1 MRTSSREE
9 IKKAREDDVIAK
21 SVEDAMN
28 DQLNFELRS
37 AYDYL
42 AMSAYCE
49 AESLPGFAHWL
60 RAQAQEEVD
69 HAMKFYKFIADRGGR
84 VRLQG
89 LGTPATDFDSLLE
102 VFEQSLDNER
112 SVTRAINELYTLTT
126 KEQDY
131 ASQAFL
137 NWFVTEQVEEEK
149 TVEAIIDDLK
159 RAGTSGEALYLID
172 KDLAGRTPAGD

>member
-1 MRTSSREE
+1 M
-9 IKKAREDDVIAK
+9 IAK
-21 SVEDAMN
+21 SIEDAMN

-37 AYDYL
+37 AYNYL

-49 AESLPGFAHWL
+49 AENLSGFAHWL
-60 RAQAQEEVD
+60 RTQAQEEVD
-69 HAMKFYKFIADRGGR
+69 HAMRFYTFIIDRGGR
-84 VRLQG
+84 VKLHD
-89 LGTPATDFDSLLE
+89 LGTPAAEFGSLLE

-112 SVTRAINELYTLTT
+112 AVTRAINELYTLTT

-149 TVEAIIDDLK
+149 TVESIIDDLK
-159 RAGTSGEALYLID
+159 RVGDAGDALYILD
-172 KDLAGRTPAGD
+172 KDVGGRTGAAQ

>member
-1 MRTSSREE
+1 L
-9 IKKAREDDVIAK
+9 IAQ
-21 SVEDAMN
+21 SIEDAMN

-37 AYDYL
+37 AYNYL

-60 RAQAQEEVD
+60 RTQSREEVE
-69 HAMKFYKFIADRGGR
+69 HAMKFYTFIVDRGGR
-84 VRLQG
+84 VKLQD
-89 LGTPATDFDSLLE
+89 LGTPAEDFKSLLE
-102 VFEQSLDNER
+102 IFEQSLDNER
-112 SVTRAINELYTLTT
+112 AVTRAINELYTLTT

-149 TVEAIIDDLK
+149 TVEAIIDDLQ
-159 RAGTSGEALYLID
+159 RVGSSGEGLYLID
-172 KDLAGRTPAGD
+172 KDLGGRT

>member
-1 MRTSSREE
+1 L
-9 IKKAREDDVIAK
+9 IAQ
-21 SVEDAMN
+21 SIEDAMN

-37 AYDYL
+37 AYNYL

-60 RAQAQEEVD
+60 RTQSREEVD
-69 HAMKFYKFIADRGGR
+69 HAMKFYTFIVDRGGR
-84 VRLQG
+84 VKMQD
-89 LGTPATDFDSLLE
+89 LGTPAEDFKSLLE
-102 VFEQSLDNER
+102 IFEQSLDNER
-112 SVTRAINELYTLTT
+112 AVTRAINELYTLTT

-149 TVEAIIDDLK
+149 TVEAIIDDLQ
-159 RAGTSGEALYLID
+159 RVGSSGEGLYLID
-172 KDLAGRTPAGD
+172 KDLGGRT

>member
-1 MRTSSREE
+1 M
-9 IKKAREDDVIAK
+9 IAK
-21 SVEDAMN
+21 SIEDAMN

-37 AYDYL
+37 AYNYL

-49 AESLPGFAHWL
+49 AENLSGFANWL
-60 RAQAQEEVD
+60 RTQAQEEVD
-69 HAMKFYKFIADRGGR
+69 HAMRFYTFIIDRGGR
-84 VRLQG
+84 VRLQD
-89 LGTPATDFDSLLE
+89 LGTPAAEFSSLLE

-112 SVTRAINELYTLTT
+112 AVTRAINELYTLTT

-149 TVEAIIDDLK
+149 TVESIIDDLK
-159 RAGTSGEALYLID
+159 RVGGAGDALYMLD
-172 KDLAGRTPAGD
+172 KDLGGRTGAAR

>member
-1 MRTSSREE
+1 M
-9 IKKAREDDVIAK
+9 IPK

-37 AYDYL
+37 AYAYL

-49 AESLPGFAHWL
+49 AESWPGFAHWL
-60 RAQAQEEVD
+60 RAQSQEELD
-69 HAMKFYKFIADRGGR
+69 HAMKFFGFITDRGGR
-84 VRLQG
+84 VKLQD
-89 LGTPATDFDSLLE
+89 LGTPAADFNALIE

-112 SVTRAINELYTLTT
+112 AVTRAINELYTLTT

-149 TVEAIIDDLK
+149 SVEAIIDNLK
-159 RAGTSGEALYLID
+159 RVGDSGDALLLLDRDLGARTSGE
-172 KDLAGRTPAGD
+172 

>member
-1 MRTSSREE
+1 
-9 IKKAREDDVIAK
+9 VIAK

-37 AYDYL
+37 AYAYL

-49 AESLPGFAHWL
+49 AENLPGFAHWL
-60 RAQAQEEVD
+60 RAQAEEEVD
-69 HAMKFYKFIADRGGR
+69 HAMKFYTFITDRGGR
-84 VRLQG
+84 VRLQE
-89 LGTPATDFDSLLE
+89 LGTPAAEFETLRE

-149 TVEAIIDDLK
+149 TVETIIDDLK
-159 RAGTSGEALYLID
+159 RVGDTGDALYILD
-172 KDLAGRTPAGD
+172 KDLGRRTAGND

>member
-1 MRTSSREE
+1 L
-9 IKKAREDDVIAK
+9 IAQ
-21 SVEDAMN
+21 SIEDAMN

-37 AYDYL
+37 AYNYL

-60 RAQAQEEVD
+60 RTQSREEVD
-69 HAMKFYKFIADRGGR
+69 HAMKFYTFIVDRGGR
-84 VRLQG
+84 VKLQD
-89 LGTPATDFDSLLE
+89 LGTPAEDFKSLLE
-102 VFEQSLDNER
+102 IFEQSLDNER
-112 SVTRAINELYTLTT
+112 AVTRAINELYTLTT

-149 TVEAIIDDLK
+149 TVEAIIDDL
-159 RAGTSGEALYLID
+159 RRVGSSGEGLYLID
-172 KDLAGRTPAGD
+172 KDLGGRT